1 MRSPALDLSMFH
13 DPSAYP
19 KPNYPIFN
27 GGIPFKKENL
37 PYFFVFEW
45 ELAGEWA
52 EDAQWWF
59 MDYWTL
65 SFVFVALYLI
75 LVFWSRRWMASRP
88 PYDLQ
93 KPLIAWNFFF
103 SVFSILAVYRGI
115 PEVYR
120 SIRHDSLYYSMCLG
134 MNLRHNPVASVWA
147 ILFVIS
153 KVVELGDKAFIGIST
168 SRYFVTL
175 NALAHAF
182 MYPYYTARAAK
193 VHVPRRL
200 AMAITLFQ
208 ITQMIFGIYANAYAY
223 FAMRAGLHCETPWEN
238 IYISALMYLSYFLL
252 FLNFF
257 VDAYLRRTLNKM
269 KTFAAQGTNIGEE
282 LTDYLKIN

>member
-1 MRSPALDLSMFH
+1 
-13 DPSAYP
+13 
-19 KPNYPIFN
+19 
-27 GGIPFKKENL
+27 
-37 PYFFVFEW
+37 
-45 ELAGEWA
+45 
-52 EDAQWWF
+52 
-59 MDYWTL
+59 
-65 SFVFVALYLI
+65 
-75 LVFWSRRWMASRP
+75 MASRP

-93 KPLIAWNFFF
+93 KPLIAWNFFL

-120 SIRHDSLYYSMCLG
+120 SIRHDSLYHSMCLG
-134 MNLRHNPVASVWA
+134 MNLRHNPVVSVWA
-147 ILFVIS
+147 ILFVVS
-153 KVVELGDKAFIGIST
+153 KVIELGDTAFIVLRKQRLLFLHWYHHITVLLYTWYSCAQGVPTARFFII
-168 SRYFVTL
+168 L

-193 VHVPRRL
+193 VHVPRHL

-223 FAMRAGLHCETPWEN
+223 FAKKAHLHCETPWEN
-238 IYISALMYLSYFLL
+238 IYFSALMYLSYFLL

-257 VDAYLRRTLNKM
+257 VDAYLRRSINKM
-269 KTFAAQGTNIGEE
+269 KTSAAKGKNIGEE